1 MYIEIYQLKT
11 GGKIMAE
18 NKETLIKR
26 YESTADTYQQK
37 GDREW
42 AYAKNGKGD
51 EHYAK
56 AREAYEKA
64 RINREKAEKIRNE

>member
-1 MYIEIYQLKT
+1 
-11 GGKIMAE
+11 MAE
-18 NKETLIKR
+18 DRETLIKR
-26 YESTADTYQQK
+26 YESTAETYQQK

-56 AREAYEKA
+56 VREAYEKA
-64 RINREKAEKIRNE
+64 RINREKADELRNK

>member
-1 MYIEIYQLKT
+1 
-11 GGKIMAE
+11 MAE
-18 NKETLIKR
+18 DRETLIKR
-26 YESTADTYQQK
+26 YESTAETYQQK

-64 RINREKAEKIRNE
+64 RINREKADELRNK

>member
-1 MYIEIYQLKT
+1 MI
-11 GGKIMAE
+11 E

-26 YESTADTYQQK
+26 YESTADIYQQK

-51 EHYAK
+51 EHYTK

-64 RINREKAEKIRNE
+64 RINREKAEKLKGE